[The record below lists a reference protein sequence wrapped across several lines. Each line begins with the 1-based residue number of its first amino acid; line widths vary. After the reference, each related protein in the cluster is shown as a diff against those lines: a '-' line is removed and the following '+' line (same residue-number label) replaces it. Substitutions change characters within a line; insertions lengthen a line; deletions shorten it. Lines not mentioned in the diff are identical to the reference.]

1 VSREWSVIPG
11 HYGDV
16 EDETVKRPRALCHVG
31 PSSLLTVG
39 RSRLGRGQVE
49 DGWIRPNP
57 RDRGVWSLS
66 YPLSRVIG
74 GKIVRGMVRTVTGFH
89 LPSRDGQ

>member
-1 VSREWSVIPG
+1 VPQEWPAIPG
-11 HYGDV
+11 HHGDV
-16 EDETVKRPRALCHVG
+16 GDETVKRPQVLCHVVL
-31 PSSLLTVG
+31 SSLLTDG

-57 RDRGVWSLS
+57 RDRGVRTLS
-66 YPLSRVIG
+66 YPPSRVIG
-74 GKIVRGMVRTVTGFH
+74 GKTVCGMVCIVTGFH